1 MSDKAK
7 TLRKKI
13 NLLCDDLNEEQL
25 TIIDQAIS
33 KVVPKI
39 NSLYTKRFDNN
50 PRLSVDYKRNVENY
64 QNSGE
69 WDSFY

>member
-64 QNSGE
+64 QNNGE